1 MPHYPNSF
9 LSDLF
14 GTQTTTYRVGRRG
27 KPSTKQVSTITYKG
41 YKIFYDKSVDGWFI
55 PQIDRESMFESKKEA
70 KRFIDD
76 EVKVMR
82 HGNPNYRLET
92 KDGTWVGTTTAIS
105 PSQAAKYA
113 DISDD
118 SVKVYELKFNIRT
131 GETKRVFKGNFSTGK
146 KAHNPIKETVLV
158 IKNPDDWFARCMEGV
173 RKSGSGYDPG
183 AVCASVRRKKQARYM
198 YK

>member
-1 MPHYPNSF
+1 MSRYPNSF

-14 GTQTTTYRVGRRG
+14 GTQTTTYRIGRRG

-76 EVKVMR
+76 EVKIMGR
-82 HGNPNYRLET
+82 SNWANRPNWANPQS
-92 KDGTWVGTTTAIS
+92 K
-105 PSQAAKYA
+105 
-113 DISDD
+113 
-118 SVKVYELKFNIRT
+118 
-131 GETKRVFKGNFSTGK
+131 
-146 KAHNPIKETVLV
+146 IKETVLV
-158 IKNPDDWFARCMEGV
+158 IKNPDDWFARCIEGV
-173 RKSGSGYDPG
+173 RKSGGGYDPG